1 MRNFLSYRSKK
12 GDGPDCLSPTFLHK
26 ITWFYGYGRFTVTNN
41 IVEFVQFSLYIYVIE
56 SGGQVDAIYTD
67 SSRYYSIIQMLELTI
82 V

>member
-1 MRNFLSYRSKK
+1 MNEKLLKLYRSKK
-12 GDGPDCLSPTFLHK
+12 GDGPDCLSP
-26 ITWFYGYGRFTVTNN
+26 GRYGRFTVTNN